1 MRFLVVI
8 LAALSVSV
16 SQDLHQEILEIL
28 DRVKR
33 TPPEERYKVMNELK
47 LKLRELSMEER
58 EEMIREIYEEL
69 KGGREVEDR
78 FEEMEHVGGVEEREE
93 AMEDIS
99 ERVPEDMMEK
109 IEEMDEEERREH
121 EH

>member
-1 MRFLVVI
+1 M

-93 AMEDIS
+93 VMEDIS